1 MRMRAERC
9 QMRSV
14 TPGVRALKNKRGV
27 ESVQHPQSLQ
37 LAGPC
42 AKMHWSVSKDVC
54 CAHDARVQLDDN
66 AQSRDM
72 SAPCR
77 QVRSCT
83 FNRYHV
89 RSDYGATHLQ
99 HNFAQAPGSARFKGG
114 GVGVDLFAQT
124 CCAHTRR
131 LGAHPSHS
139 RAACCDRVRRWPALM
154 LRAKSARPPE
164 RPPAT
169 PGQRS
174 CARRWASARHRARA
188 AGLPRALSPTIPGCQ
203 KLGADD
209 DLVLEMIAPLHS
221 PDPSMQLLSTSGKR
235 LCNFRQHAQ
244 DSVPFPGPVFE
255 LVSSSHTP
263 GGWAQKR
270 ALAGARTC
278 PHCL

>member
-89 RSDYGATHLQ
+89 RSNHGATHLQ
-99 HNFAQAPGSARFKGG
+99 HNFAQAPGSARSKGD

-188 AGLPRALSPTIPGCQ
+188 AGLPRALSPTIPGCRR
-203 KLGADD
+203 AD
-209 DLVLEMIAPLHS
+209 VLLLPSLSASDSPRAEEKGNKVEETLNSKVSARSWESMTTSSWRCLHGCTAQIS
-221 PDPSMQLLSTSGKR
+221 SARGVTVRKVKKGKER
-235 LCNFRQHAQ
+235 
-244 DSVPFPGPVFE
+244 
-255 LVSSSHTP
+255 
-263 GGWAQKR
+263 QKR
-270 ALAGARTC
+270 M
-278 PHCL
+278 

>member
-54 CAHDARVQLDDN
+54 CTHDARVQLDDN

-114 GVGVDLFAQT
+114 GVWARIRHIHELLAVTVCGAGQHGCFERKVRGHLSVRRQ
-124 CCAHTRR
+124 R
-131 LGAHPSHS
+131 LGS
-139 RAACCDRVRRWPALM
+139 
-154 LRAKSARPPE
+154 
-164 RPPAT
+164 
-169 PGQRS
+169 
-174 CARRWASARHRARA
+174 
-188 AGLPRALSPTIPGCQ
+188 
-203 KLGADD
+203 
-209 DLVLEMIAPLHS
+209 DLVLAVGPARVIERVLPACRE
-221 PDPSMQLLSTSGKR
+221 PSLPPFRAARSWEPMTTSSWR
-235 LCNFRQHAQ
+235 
-244 DSVPFPGPVFE
+244 
-255 LVSSSHTP
+255 
-263 GGWAQKR
+263 
-270 ALAGARTC
+270 
-278 PHCL
+278 

>member
-1 MRMRAERC
+1 
-9 QMRSV
+9 
-14 TPGVRALKNKRGV
+14 
-27 ESVQHPQSLQ
+27 
-37 LAGPC
+37 
-42 AKMHWSVSKDVC
+42 
-54 CAHDARVQLDDN
+54 
-66 AQSRDM
+66 M

-89 RSDYGATHLQ
+89 RSNHGATHLQ
-99 HNFAQAPGSARFKGG
+99 HNFAQAPGSARSKGD

-188 AGLPRALSPTIPGCQ
+188 AGLPRALSPTIPGCRRADVLLLPSLSASDSPRAEEKENEVEETLTSKVSTGQ